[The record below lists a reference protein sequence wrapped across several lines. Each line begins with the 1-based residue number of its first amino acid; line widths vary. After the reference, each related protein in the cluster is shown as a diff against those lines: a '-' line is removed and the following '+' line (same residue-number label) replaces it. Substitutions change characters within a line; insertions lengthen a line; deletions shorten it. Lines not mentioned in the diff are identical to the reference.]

1 MILLG
6 LRIYFV
12 LLPQAV
18 FFLYLLLYKSLFNE
32 ILFLTTPCGKDKSFK
47 VSQIGFQISYAVSSV
62 CETAWAYNLTTW
74 SELQFT

>member
-12 LLPQAV
+12 LLLQAV
-18 FFLYLLLYKSLFNE
+18 FYLNLLLYKSLFNE

-47 VSQIGFQISYAVSSV
+47 VNQIVFQISYAVSSV
-62 CETAWAYNLTTW
+62 CETAWTYNLTTW